1 MSEYLHML
9 AAWLLFLS
17 PLPAAGLCAGA
28 QILLAR
34 KHLALL
40 AVLPAAS
47 AILLCLYPLDQNW
60 LFQLFY
66 MLDAVA
72 AFAGSVAGAFV
83 GWLMEREHKRPRRR
97 ESDDDWARRREWDD

>member
-1 MSEYLHML
+1 MSEYLQML
-9 AAWLLFLS
+9 AATLLFLS
-17 PLPAAGLCAGA
+17 PLLAAGLCAGA

-34 KHLALL
+34 KSLALL
-40 AVLPAAS
+40 AILPAAT
-47 AILLCLYPLDQNW
+47 AVLFCLYPLDQNW

-66 MLDAVA
+66 MLNTVA

-97 ESDDDWARRREWDD
+97 EFDDD